1 MKKIFTA
8 LMIISLLMTGCGDET
23 NATLDLP
30 EEYRL
35 AEKISADKI
44 DVDVCFD
51 ATTSCTAELE

>member
-1 MKKIFTA
+1 
-8 LMIISLLMTGCGDET
+8 MIISLLMTGCGDET

-51 ATTSCTAELE
+51 ATVPCTAELE